1 MKEKKR
7 LAVFFPG
14 VGYTPEKPLLYH
26 SRRVAEALG
35 FDCLT
40 LTFSGFP
47 KKIKGDEKKM
57 RKSFGLALSQARAQ
71 LQDADLDAYDEIV
84 FVGKSIGAVAAAAL
98 AAEFGCA
105 RLVLY
110 TPLKPAF
117 IFPLPKA
124 IVFTGSADPWVGRGQ
139 ILALCAEK
147 GVPCTVIPDA
157 NHSLETGEP
166 LRDLERLRGIMTET
180 EQFLKEG
187 RSE

>member
-1 MKEKKR
+1 MKK

-35 FDCLT
+35 FDILT

-57 RKSFGLALSQARAQ
+57 RKSFDLALSQSREQLKEAQ
-71 LQDADLDAYDEIV
+71 CSTYDEIV
-84 FVGKSIGAVAAAAL
+84 FLGKSIGAVAAAAL
-98 AAEFGCA
+98 AAEFRCA

-110 TPLKPAF
+110 TPLEPAF
-117 IFPLPKA
+117 SFPLPQT
-124 IVFTGSADPWVGRGQ
+124 IVFTGANDPWVIPGQ
-139 ILALCAEK
+139 IPALCEGK
-147 GVPCTVIPDA
+147 GIPCTVVPAA
-157 NHSLETGEP
+157 NHSLETGDP
-166 LRDLERLRGIMTET
+166 MRDLESLREIMIQT

-187 RSE
+187 RNE